1 MQQMD
6 IDKLDR
12 RMPYRVPDSFFD
24 DFENKIIAETDKPR
38 IAKRINIKR
47 LLLPA
52 GIVAA
57 TAAILLTVNI
67 APSEFDDSADY
78 YDIALVFDNLS
89 DDDRTCLIDAF
100 QDDIFIN
107 Q

>member
-1 MQQMD
+1 MD
-6 IDKLDR
+6 LDKIDR

-57 TAAILLTVNI
+57 TAAILLSVNI
-67 APSEFDDSADY
+67 APSSFDDSADY
-78 YDIALVFDNLS
+78 YDIALAFDNLS